1 MSPPLSPTPRRMRR
15 LALVAVPAAVALLV
29 AGCGSNSKSDSSSGS
44 SYNAPAKTTAA
55 TTSSASV
62 AASGGK
68 VTIDA
73 TEFAFAPKAITAKA
87 GKLAITLDNK
97 GKTQHELVVLKTSA
111 SPATLKVSGGRVSES
126 DSVGDVSETAGGAS
140 KSKTL
145 DLKAGSYVYVCNIP
159 GHYGDGMYGT
169 LTVK

>member
-1 MSPPLSPTPRRMRR
+1 MRR
-15 LALVAVPAAVALLV
+15 LALLAVPAAIAVLV
-29 AGCGSNSKSDSSSGS
+29 AGCGSDDNSDSSGS
-44 SYNAPAKTTAA
+44 SYNAPAA
-55 TTSSASV
+55 TTTTPASASTSTV
-62 AASGGK
+62 DASGGK
-68 VTIDA
+68 VTVDS

-87 GKLAITLDNK
+87 GKLALTLDNK

-111 SPATLKVSGGRVSES
+111 AADALKVSGGRVSES
-126 DSVGDVSETAGGAS
+126 DSVGEVSKTAAGAS

-145 DLKAGSYVYVCNIP
+145 DLKPGKYVYICNIP